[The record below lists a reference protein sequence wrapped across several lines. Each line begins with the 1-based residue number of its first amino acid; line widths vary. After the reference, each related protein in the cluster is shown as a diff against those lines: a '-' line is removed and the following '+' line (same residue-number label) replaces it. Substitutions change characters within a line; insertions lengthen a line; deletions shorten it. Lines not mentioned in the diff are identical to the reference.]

1 MLEERQNF
9 ETKYAE
15 FLRLDKANETK
26 EEWVSITLES
36 LDYHARRDKGI

>member
-1 MLEERQNF
+1 MLEERKNF
-9 ETKYAE
+9 ETKYPE
-15 FLRLDKANETK
+15 FVRLHKANETK